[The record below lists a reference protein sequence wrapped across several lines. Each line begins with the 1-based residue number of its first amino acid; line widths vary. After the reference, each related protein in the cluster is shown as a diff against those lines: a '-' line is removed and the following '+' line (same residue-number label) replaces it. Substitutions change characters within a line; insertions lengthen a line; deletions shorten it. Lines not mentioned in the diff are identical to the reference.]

1 MSNQLEKI
9 KELIE
14 RRAVARIGGGE
25 KAIVKQHEKGKY
37 TARERLAMLLDEGSF
52 EEMDMFVEHRCTN
65 FGMEKKHYPG
75 DGVVTGCGTIDG
87 RLVYVFAQ
95 DFTVSAGSLSE
106 TMSQKICKIMDQ
118 AMKMGAPCIG
128 INDSGGA
135 RIQEGINALAGY
147 AEIFQRNIL
156 ASGVIPQITAIF
168 GTCGGG
174 MAVIPSLTDF
184 TFMESKKGKMF
195 VNTPN
200 ALEGNNTDKCD
211 TAAADFQSKET
222 GVIDGVGTEDEIL
235 GQIRSLV
242 SLLPS
247 NNEDTDNYT
256 ECTDDLNRVCADLA
270 NCAGDTAIAL
280 SQIADNGEFFETK
293 ADYAKDMVT
302 GFIRLNG
309 ATVGAVAN
317 RSEVYDAEGKKTET
331 FDGSISARGA
341 RKAADFVKF
350 CDAFDI
356 PVLTLTNATGFMAT
370 LCSEKMM
377 AKSVGELVAAFADA
391 TVPKVNVIIGKAYG
405 TAYVA
410 MNSKSIGADLVYAWD
425 NAEIGMMDASLAAK
439 IMYADADAAELNEK
453 AAQYRELQNGVA
465 SAAARGYVD
474 TVISPADTRKY
485 VIGAFE
491 MLFTKREDRPSK
503 KHGTV

>member
-1 MSNQLEKI
+1 MSNATQSL
-9 KELIE
+9 
-14 RRAVARIGGGE
+14 AGTRITSLLDANSFVEIGQG
-25 KAIVKQHEKGKY
+25 V
-37 TARERLAMLLDEGSF
+37 TARSTDFNMTANKAPS
-52 EEMDMFVEHRCTN
+52 
-65 FGMEKKHYPG
+65 
-75 DGVVTGCGTIDG
+75 DGVITGYGVIDDK
-87 RLVYVFAQ
+87 LVYVYSQ
-95 DFTVSAGSLSE
+95 DASVLNGTVGEMHAK
-106 TMSQKICKIMDQ
+106 KITRLYDL
-118 AMKMGAPCIG
+118 AMKTGAPVIG
-128 INDSGGA
+128 LVDCAGI
-135 RIQEGINALAGY
+135 RLQEATDALEAFGQIY
-147 AEIFQRNIL
+147 LKQTL

-309 ATVGAVAN
+309 QTVGVVAN
-317 RSEVYDAEGKKTET
+317 RSKVYGADAETEAE
-331 FDGSISARGA
+331 FDAGLTVDGCA
-341 RKAADFVKF
+341 KAADFVNF
-350 CDAFDI
+350 CDAFSI
-356 PVLTLTNATGFMAT
+356 PVLTLTNVAGFAATVE
-370 LCSEKMM
+370 SEKNM
-377 AKSVGELVAAFADA
+377 AKAVARLTYAFANA
-391 TVPKVNVIIGKAYG
+391 TVPKVNVIVGKAFG
-405 TAYVA
+405 SAYVA
-410 MNSKSIGADLVYAWD
+410 MNSKSVGADLVYAWPT
-425 NAEIGMMDASLAAK
+425 AEIGMMDAKLAAQ
-439 IMYADADAAELNEK
+439 IMYPDADADTQSAK
-453 AAQYRELQNGVA
+453 AAKYKELQSSPNA
-465 SAAARGYVD
+465 AAARGYVD
-474 TVISPADTRKY
+474 AIIEPADTRKY

-491 MLFTKREDRPSK
+491 MLFTKRENRPDK

>member
-1 MSNQLEKI
+1 M
-9 KELIE
+9 KELISNLE
-14 RRAVARIGGGE
+14 VLNRKAEKGGGDARIE
-25 KAIVKQHEKGKY
+25 KQHSVGKL
-37 TARERLAMLLDEGSF
+37 TARERIDLLLEKGSF
-52 EEMDMFVEHRCTN
+52 IELDKLVTHRCTD
-65 FGMEKKHYPG
+65 FGMEKQKFAG
-75 DGVVTGCGTIDG
+75 DGVVTGYGMIG
-87 RLVYVFAQ
+87 KRLVYVFAQ
-95 DFTVSAGSLSE
+95 DFTVFGGALSE
-106 TMSQKICKIMDQ
+106 THAKKICKVMDM
-118 AMKMGAPCIG
+118 AMQMGAPIIG
-128 INDSGGA
+128 LNDSGGA
-135 RIQEGINALAGY
+135 RIQEGVRSLAGY
-147 AEIFQRNIL
+147 AEIFLRNSM
-156 ASGVIPQITAIF
+156 ASGVIPQVTAIF
-168 GTCGGG
+168 GMCGGG
-174 MAVIPSLTDF
+174 LAIVPGLADF
-184 TFMESKKGKMF
+184 TFMEEKDGKLF
-195 VNTPN
+195 VNSPN
-200 ALEGNNTDKCD
+200 ALEGNEISRCNTAS
-211 TAAADFQSKET
+211 AAYQSKT
-222 GVIDGVGTEDEIL
+222 AGLVDGIGTEAEIL

-242 SLLPS
+242 CMIPA
-247 NNEDTDNYT
+247 NYEDDMSYE

-465 SAAARGYVD
+465 SAAERGYVD

>member
-1 MSNQLEKI
+1 MSNATQSV
-9 KELIE
+9 
-14 RRAVARIGGGE
+14 AAARINSLLDANSFVEIGQ
-25 KAIVKQHEKGKY
+25 AV
-37 TARERLAMLLDEGSF
+37 TARTTDFNM
-52 EEMDMFVEHRCTN
+52 T
-65 FGMEKKHYPG
+65 EKKAPS
-75 DGVVTGCGTIDG
+75 DGVITGYGVIDG
-87 RLVYVFAQ
+87 SLVYVYSQ
-95 DFTVSAGSLSE
+95 DASVLNGTVGEMHAK
-106 TMSQKICKIMDQ
+106 KIAKIYDL
-118 AMKMGAPCIG
+118 ALKVGAPVIG
-128 INDSGGA
+128 LVDCAGL
-135 RIQEGINALAGY
+135 RLQEATDALEAFG
-147 AEIFQRNIL
+147 EIYLKQTL

-317 RSEVYDAEGKKTET
+317 RTEIYDAEGNLTET
-331 FDGSISARGA
+331 MDAVLSARGA

-350 CDAFDI
+350 CDAFEI
-356 PVLTLTNATGFMAT
+356 PVLTLTNVTGFKAT
-370 LCSEKMM
+370 LCNEKMM
-377 AKSVGELVAAFADA
+377 AKSVGEMVHAFASA
-391 TVPKVNVIIGKAYG
+391 TVPKVNVVIGKAYG

-410 MNSKSIGADLVYAWD
+410 MNSKSVGADMVYAWD
-425 NAEIGMMDASLAAK
+425 SAEIGMMDASLAAK
-439 IMYADADAAELNEK
+439 IMYEGADATTLNEK
-453 AAQYRELQNGVA
+453 TAEYKELQNGIA

-474 TVISPADTRKY
+474 TVIKAEDTRKY

>member
-1 MSNQLEKI
+1 MSNATQSL
-9 KELIE
+9 
-14 RRAVARIGGGE
+14 AGTRITSLLDANSFVEIGQG
-25 KAIVKQHEKGKY
+25 V
-37 TARERLAMLLDEGSF
+37 TARSTDFNMTANKAPS
-52 EEMDMFVEHRCTN
+52 
-65 FGMEKKHYPG
+65 
-75 DGVVTGCGTIDG
+75 DGVITGYGVIDDK
-87 RLVYVFAQ
+87 LVYVYSQ
-95 DFTVSAGSLSE
+95 DASVLNGTVGEMHAK
-106 TMSQKICKIMDQ
+106 KITRLYDL
-118 AMKMGAPCIG
+118 AMKTGAPVIG
-128 INDSGGA
+128 LVDCAGI
-135 RIQEGINALAGY
+135 RLQEATDALEAFGQIY
-147 AEIFQRNIL
+147 LKQTL

-293 ADYAKDMVT
+293 ADYAKDMVC
-302 GFIRLNG
+302 GFIKLNG
-309 ATVGAVAN
+309 STVCAVAN
-317 RSEVYDAEGKKTET
+317 RTEIYDAEGNLTET
-331 FDGSISARGA
+331 MDAVLSARGA

-350 CDAFDI
+350 CDAFNI
-356 PVLTLTNATGFMAT
+356 PVLTLTNVTGFKAT
-370 LCSEKMM
+370 KCSEANM
-377 AKSVGELVAAFADA
+377 AKAVAELTYAFADA
-391 TVPKVNVIIGKAYG
+391 TDPKVNVIVGKAYG
-405 TAYVA
+405 SAYVV
-410 MNSKSIGADLVYAWD
+410 MNSKSIGADMVFAWP
-425 NAEIGMMDASLAAK
+425 NAEIGMMDAKSAAK
-439 IMYADADAAELNEK
+439 IMYEGSDAATINEK
-453 AAQYRELQNGVA
+453 AAEYATLQSSVE
-465 SAAARGYVD
+465 SAARRGYVD
-474 TVISPADTRKY
+474 TIIEAEDTRKY

-491 MLFTKREDRPSK
+491 MLYTKREDRPSK

>member
-1 MSNQLEKI
+1 MSNATQSL
-9 KELIE
+9 
-14 RRAVARIGGGE
+14 AGTRITSLLDANSFVEIGQG
-25 KAIVKQHEKGKY
+25 V
-37 TARERLAMLLDEGSF
+37 TARSTDFNMTANKAPS
-52 EEMDMFVEHRCTN
+52 
-65 FGMEKKHYPG
+65 
-75 DGVVTGCGTIDG
+75 DGVITGYGVIDDK
-87 RLVYVFAQ
+87 LVYVYSQ
-95 DFTVSAGSLSE
+95 DASVLGGSMGE
-106 TMSQKICKIMDQ
+106 MHAKKICNIYSM
-118 AMKMGAPCIG
+118 AMKMGAPVIG
-128 INDSGGA
+128 LVDCAGL
-135 RIQEGINALAGY
+135 RLQEATDALDGFGKLY
-147 AEIFQRNIL
+147 LSQTM
-156 ASGVIPQITAIF
+156 ASGVIPQIMAIF

-174 MAVIPSLTDF
+174 MAVSAGMADF
-184 TFMESKKGKMF
+184 TFMEDTSAKLF
-195 VNTPN
+195 VNSPN
-200 ALEGNNTDKCD
+200 ALEGNYKAKCD
-211 TAAADFQSKET
+211 TSSAKFQAEESGLVDFT
-222 GVIDGVGTEDEIL
+222 GDEASVIS
-235 GQIRSLV
+235 QIRTLV
-242 SLLPS
+242 SILPS
-247 NNEDTDNYT
+247 NNEEDLSEVD
-256 ECTDDLNRVCADLA
+256 CTDDLNRMCAGIEGYT
-270 NCAGDTAIAL
+270 GDTAAAL
-280 SQIADNGEFFETK
+280 QMISDNNFFMEVK
-293 ADYAKDMVT
+293 KNYGASMVT

-309 ATVGAVAN
+309 ATIGAVAN

>member
-1 MSNQLEKI
+1 MYKRQ
-9 KELIE
+9 
-14 RRAVARIGGGE
+14 
-25 KAIVKQHEKGKY
+25 
-37 TARERLAMLLDEGSF
+37 
-52 EEMDMFVEHRCTN
+52 
-65 FGMEKKHYPG
+65 
-75 DGVVTGCGTIDG
+75 
-87 RLVYVFAQ
+87 
-95 DFTVSAGSLSE
+95 
-106 TMSQKICKIMDQ
+106 
-118 AMKMGAPCIG
+118 
-128 INDSGGA
+128 
-135 RIQEGINALAGY
+135 
-147 AEIFQRNIL
+147 
-156 ASGVIPQITAIF
+156 
-168 GTCGGG
+168 
-174 MAVIPSLTDF
+174 LTDF

-222 GVIDGVGTEDEIL
+222 GLIDGVGTEDEIL

-256 ECTDDLNRVCADLA
+256 ECTDDLNRACEDIAA
-270 NCAGDTAIAL
+270 CAGDTSIAL
-280 SQIADNGEFFETK
+280 SRIADNGIFFETK
-293 ADYAKDMVT
+293 RDYGKDVVT
-302 GFIRLNG
+302 GLLRVNG
-309 ATVGAVAN
+309 MTVGAVAN
-317 RSEVYDAEGKKTET
+317 RTEVYDAEGEKTEE
-331 FDGSISARGA
+331 FDGTLSARGA
-341 RKAADFVKF
+341 RKAAGFVKF

-356 PVLTLTNATGFMAT
+356 PVLTLTNVTGFNAT
-370 LCSEKMM
+370 VCSEKVM
-377 AKSVGELVAAFADA
+377 AKSVGELVHAFASA

>member
-1 MSNQLEKI
+1 MSNATQSL
-9 KELIE
+9 
-14 RRAVARIGGGE
+14 AGTRITSLLDANSFVEIGQG
-25 KAIVKQHEKGKY
+25 V
-37 TARERLAMLLDEGSF
+37 TARSTDFNMTANKAPS
-52 EEMDMFVEHRCTN
+52 
-65 FGMEKKHYPG
+65 
-75 DGVVTGCGTIDG
+75 DGVITGYGVIDDK
-87 RLVYVFAQ
+87 LVYVYSQ
-95 DFTVSAGSLSE
+95 DASVLNGTVGEMHAK
-106 TMSQKICKIMDQ
+106 KITRLYDL
-118 AMKMGAPCIG
+118 AMKTGAPVIG
-128 INDSGGA
+128 LVDCAGI
-135 RIQEGINALAGY
+135 RLQEATDALEAFGQIY
-147 AEIFQRNIL
+147 LKQTL

-317 RSEVYDAEGKKTET
+317 RTEIYDAEGNLTET
-331 FDGSISARGA
+331 MDAVLSARGA

-350 CDAFDI
+350 CDAFNI
-356 PVLTLTNATGFMAT
+356 PVLTLTNVTGFKAT
-370 LCSEKMM
+370 KCSEANM
-377 AKSVGELVAAFADA
+377 AKAVAELTYAFADA
-391 TVPKVNVIIGKAYG
+391 TVPKVNVIVGKAYG
-405 TAYVA
+405 SAYLA
-410 MNSKSIGADLVYAWD
+410 MNSKSIGADIVYAWP
-425 NAEIGMMDASLAAK
+425 NAEIGMMDAKLAAQ
-439 IMYADADAAELNEK
+439 IMYPDADADTQSAK
-453 AAQYRELQNGVA
+453 AAKYKELQSSPNA
-465 SAAARGYVD
+465 AAARGYVD
-474 TVISPADTRKY
+474 LIIDPADTRKY
-485 VIGAFE
+485 LVGAFE
-491 MLFTKREDRPSK
+491 MLYTKYVDAPEK
-503 KHGTV
+503 KHGTK